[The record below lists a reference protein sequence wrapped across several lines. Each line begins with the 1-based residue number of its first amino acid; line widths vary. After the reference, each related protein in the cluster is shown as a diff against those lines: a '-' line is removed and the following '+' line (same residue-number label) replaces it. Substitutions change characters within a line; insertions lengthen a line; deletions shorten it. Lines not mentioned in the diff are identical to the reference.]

1 MSDTSI
7 VEIQSAIIPIKRL
20 TPLVTRYGVNES
32 LPAIVV
38 KVMTKEGIEG
48 IGQTIS
54 SAPWF
59 GPSSVSIKNAI
70 DQYLAPALY
79 GQDATNINS
88 CWKIMN
94 NAFRG
99 ANFAYTALDLAFW
112 DILGKKHGVPI
123 YELLGGQ
130 INEGVVLHGFL
141 DRLYGDELVEAITHL
156 TEEGWQVV
164 KGKIG
169 FTVTEDVSWYK
180 EVSEVSEGKIQFQLD
195 GNSGY
200 NKADAIMALTQIE
213 KYGGIALFEQPVQ
226 SIEDL
231 EQIANKIVTPLQA
244 DELLTSVSS
253 SYELCKFSSIP
264 VWHFKMQKYGGLTPL
279 QKMAAVAEAAN
290 IVFSVAPYPDLLSAA
305 AAHFAASSR
314 NATWPSGAARNDD
327 TILDNRILP
336 DGHVLR
342 PPEEPGLGV
351 NLDDSKFEY
360 YYKKQ

>member
-59 GPSSVSIKNAI
+59 GPSSVAIKNAI

-164 KGKIG
+164 
-169 FTVTEDVSWYK
+169 
-180 EVSEVSEGKIQFQLD
+180 
-195 GNSGY
+195 
-200 NKADAIMALTQIE
+200 
-213 KYGGIALFEQPVQ
+213 
-226 SIEDL
+226 
-231 EQIANKIVTPLQA
+231 
-244 DELLTSVSS
+244 
-253 SYELCKFSSIP
+253 
-264 VWHFKMQKYGGLTPL
+264 
-279 QKMAAVAEAAN
+279 
-290 IVFSVAPYPDLLSAA
+290 
-305 AAHFAASSR
+305 
-314 NATWPSGAARNDD
+314 
-327 TILDNRILP
+327 
-336 DGHVLR
+336 
-342 PPEEPGLGV
+342 
-351 NLDDSKFEY
+351 
-360 YYKKQ
+360 